1 MTTQAIQTQRPQPQ
15 PQPQQNVQRETSL
28 ADKLPSMKNLG
39 KIAVGVSIVAVAY
52 VIISRRM
59 RKKEEERNYL
69 AMEQTVGAGSPEA
82 RYTKFASLYY
92 SAMKKAGWFGW
103 GWGTDEKLIYETTAN
118 IRKTKTPFGKVA
130 IAYNKLYNRH
140 LLRDLQK
147 ELKPDEYSKFQN
159 ILNA

>member
-1 MTTQAIQTQRPQPQ
+1 MTAQTTQTQVHSQVQAPPQKRIQLPNM
-15 PQPQQNVQRETSL
+15 QNV
-28 ADKLPSMKNLG
+28 G
-39 KIAVGVSIVAVAY
+39 KIAVGVSVVAIAY
-52 VIISRRM
+52 FVISRRM
-59 RKKEEERNYL
+59 NKKKLERNYL
-69 AMEQTVGAGSPEA
+69 EMEQAVGTNKPEA

-118 IRKTKTPFGKVA
+118 INKTKTPFGRVA
-130 IAYNKLYNRH
+130 VAYNKLYNRH

-147 ELKPDEYSKFQN
+147 ELKPNEYAKFQR